1 MKMKMNLT
9 RLLNGLTRR
18 RGARWIA
25 LASAGALGALLL
37 PMPAAAQ
44 PPALSEGMVCTKS
57 TSLTKGYATFL
68 LTAGTYYIKTP
79 DGNNSFMWG
88 YGNGNG
94 SFQYPG
100 PVLCMNEGDNVTIT
114 LKNTLPFPTS
124 LVFPGNTR
132 IRANGKLEQLDAGT
146 NGLAQAAPA
155 GTPAAP
161 KSITYTFKATNPGTF
176 IYESGTDPEVQVLMG
191 MVGAIVVRPRLNPN
205 DLTNPTSCASLSKAG
220 TLPPGSVYAPG
231 EALVYDD
238 CASAYNPNREFM
250 HLLTEVDPHM
260 HVAIEKATCADVA
273 PIDKPNCALS
283 APTYDMTKYVPRYW
297 FINGRAFPDDIT
309 PNFAPALPQQPYGA
323 LVHVT
328 PKNFDPGTALAPNPD
343 YNPLPALVRFLSGGP
358 VTYPFHPH
366 SNHDQQIGTDGR
378 ELVAAG
384 GVSLSFDRFGF
395 VMAPGQTA
403 ESLFNWSDGQGFAA
417 NPPGIGVP
425 EPSIQNR
432 TDGQYWS
439 GTPYLGVRLP
449 LGAGKT
455 QWNACGEYYQFA
467 HSHALFQITTYGAS
481 GGGMLTLIR
490 VDPPK
495 SWQANHEKC
504 DNNGPGY

>member
-1 MKMKMNLT
+1 MKNMNLT
-9 RLLNGLTRR
+9 RLLNSLNRQ

-25 LASAGALGALLL
+25 LAGVGALAALLL
-37 PMPAAAQ
+37 PMPVAAQ
-44 PPALSEGMVCTKS
+44 PPALSEGLVCTKS

-68 LTAGTYYIKTP
+68 LTTGTFYIKTP

-88 YGNGNG
+88 YANGNG

-132 IRANGKLEQLDAGT
+132 IRANGKLEQLDTST
-146 NGLAQAAPA
+146 NGLTQAVAA
-155 GTPAAP
+155 GSATAP
-161 KSITYTFKATNPGTF
+161 KSITYTFKATNPGTYL
-176 IYESGTDPEVQVLMG
+176 YESGTDPEVQVLMG

-205 DLTNPTSCASLSKAG
+205 DLANPTSCASLSKAG
-220 TLPPGSVYAPG
+220 TLPAGSIYAPG

-273 PIDKPNCALS
+273 PVDKPNCALS

-309 PNFAPALPQQPYGA
+309 PNNSTALPRQPYGA
-323 LVHVT
+323 LVHVL
-328 PKNFDPGTALAPNPD
+328 PKTAQ
-343 YNPLPALVRFLSGGP
+343 PLPALVRFLNAGP
-358 VTYPFHPH
+358 VNYPFHPH
-366 SNHDQQIGTDGR
+366 SNHDSAIGIDGR
-378 ELVAAG
+378 VLINPTG
-384 GVSLSFDRFGF
+384 GQGGTPASTSFDRFGF
-395 VMAPGQTA
+395 VVAPGQTSEA
-403 ESLFNWSDGQGFAA
+403 LFNWVDAQQWDPQN
-417 NPPGIGVP
+417 NPIGVT
-425 EPSIQNR
+425 EPGPQNR
-432 TDGQYWS
+432 TDGPYWS
-439 GTPYLGVRLP
+439 GSPYLGVKLP
-449 LGAGKT
+449 LLNGIT
-455 QWNACGEYYQFA
+455 QWNQCGEYYHFA
-467 HSHALFQITTYGAS
+467 HSHALFQVTNYGVP

-490 VDPPK
+490 VDPPPDVQK
-495 SWQANHEKC
+495 KYGQNC
-504 DNNGPGY
+504 NGGPGY